1 MKTQTNKSTV
11 APGGAIA
18 GACCLL
24 IAGAAAA
31 LADDHAEARFRG
43 TGKADPVRIENVRR
57 TDGPVAGQSSVTFDL
72 AWDHSW
78 RAAWDVTAE
87 QHGGAGTLKLESWDA
102 AWVFVKFRKP
112 GDDGWSHATLSTSA
126 ADHSVPTGAALDV
139 GPSDDD
145 KRGVGVFVYRAKA
158 GSGANHFKGVKLRWL
173 HKADGVDAPGAVK
186 LKVFAIQMVYVPQGA
201 FWAGDGSTTVV
212 AGQFSAG
219 DSADPYRVE
228 SEDAITLGGQ
238 SRKNLLNRDGIG
250 VRRAEDFTS
259 GGTKTLPARFPKGY
273 AAFYCMRH
281 EITEG
286 QYLEFLNT
294 VGSERQAGLARAWRR
309 SSPAKASP

>member
-1 MKTQTNKSTV
+1 MKTQPNNSTV

-126 ADHSVPTGAALDV
+126 ASACSSTARRPVAARTT
-139 GPSDDD
+139 S
-145 KRGVGVFVYRAKA
+145 RA
-158 GSGANHFKGVKLRWL
+158 
-173 HKADGVDAPGAVK
+173 
-186 LKVFAIQMVYVPQGA
+186 
-201 FWAGDGSTTVV
+201 
-212 AGQFSAG
+212 
-219 DSADPYRVE
+219 
-228 SEDAITLGGQ
+228 
-238 SRKNLLNRDGIG
+238 
-250 VRRAEDFTS
+250 
-259 GGTKTLPARFPKGY
+259 
-273 AAFYCMRH
+273 
-281 EITEG
+281 
-286 QYLEFLNT
+286 
-294 VGSERQAGLARAWRR
+294 
-309 SSPAKASP
+309 